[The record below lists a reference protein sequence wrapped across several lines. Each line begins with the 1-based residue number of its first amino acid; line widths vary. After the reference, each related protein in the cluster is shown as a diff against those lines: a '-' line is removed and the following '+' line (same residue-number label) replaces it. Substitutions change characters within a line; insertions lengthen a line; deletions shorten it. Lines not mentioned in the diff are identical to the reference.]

1 MHILYLDDD
10 PRMESTLR
18 RIVRRYGHAF
28 TFCTSLQ
35 TCKTAVTVAPPDLL
49 LLDLGLGQDNGLD
62 LIEWLAAAAPQVP
75 VAFLSGY
82 GDDMLD
88 TAQRIAKARGIT
100 VRGLVSK
107 ALLTSDLQPLLNPQ
121 LTAPSPELT
130 PPALPLPPVSAPTP
144 ALDAALLAERLR
156 AGALEPYY
164 QPIISLVDGRPCGV
178 EVLARLHLT
187 DDHILEAR
195 EFIPLAETANLI
207 DTLTLDLFQ
216 KIIAQ
221 REQLAPLELS
231 FLSVNLSQFTIEQ
244 PSAIELVQLLVT
256 GLHGYCRVQIE
267 ITETWMRHDRHV
279 LRDFAARVQL
289 MGAFLA
295 IDDFGTGYASLR
307 NLAELPFNFLKIDLS
322 FVSEMFDS
330 MKAMTVLMAV
340 IGFGQRLGLKL
351 IAEGVETEAQRDLL
365 FRAGLDLAQGHLFG
379 IPCDFDTF
387 EKVCKRSQNCEEF
400 NTMSHHTL

>member
-18 RIVRRYGHAF
+18 RIVRRHGHAF
-28 TFCTSLQ
+28 TFCSSIQ
-35 TCKTAVTVAPPDLL
+35 ACQTAVMTTPPDLL
-49 LLDLGLGQDNGLD
+49 LLDLGLGRENGLD
-62 LIEWLAAAAPQVP
+62 CIEWLAANAPQVP

-88 TAQRIAKARGIT
+88 TAQRIAKARGIQ

-107 ALLTSDLQPLLNPQ
+107 ALLTSDLQPLLTSQP
-121 LTAPSPELT
+121 LEAPA
-130 PPALPLPPVSAPTP
+130 PAPTPVSQPTP
-144 ALDAALLAERLR
+144 ALDATLLAERLH

-178 EVLARLHLT
+178 EVLARLRLA
-187 DDHILEAR
+187 DERILEAR

-207 DTLTLDLFQ
+207 DKLTLDLFH
-216 KIIAQ
+216 KIIAK
-221 REQLAPLELS
+221 REQLAQLELS

-244 PSAIELVQLLVT
+244 PNAIELVQLLVT
-256 GLHGYCRVQIE
+256 GLQGCCRVQIE

-289 MGAFLA
+289 MGASLA

-379 IPCDFDTF
+379 IPCNFDSF
-387 EKVCKRSQNCEEF
+387 EKVCARSQNCEEF
-400 NTMSHHTL
+400 KTIPQQLL